1 MSRRSYSVRPGF
13 TFASLGVVHDV
24 HRRMLL
30 RVAASRTT
38 DRDAVTLTVKRKFP
52 DGRWVTQKGI
62 GLSAESIPHLIH
74 LLTRAVEALPELPLP
89 PEAAPRAVPS
99 VSSPGGA

>member
-1 MSRRSYSVRPGF
+1 MSPQPYSVRPGF

-30 RVAASRTT
+30 RIAASRTS

-52 DGRWVTQKGI
+52 DGRWITQKGI
-62 GLSAESIPHLIH
+62 GLPAESIPHLIA
-74 LLTRAVEALPELPLP
+74 LLTRALETLPELPLP
-89 PEAAPRAVPS
+89 PEAAPQAVPPP
-99 VSSPGGA
+99 VTA